1 MDAAPLLFIG
11 FAPSDTFDF
20 RARRPSSE
28 AGVHSLLAQCALGK
42 KPGFIRLSR
51 KAPFIRS
58 WGLFASRTVR
68 PEQKAEVLG
77 RTAVRPYPR
86 TSHCAPFETLSTHN
100 KPL

>member
-11 FAPSDTFDF
+11 LSPSDTFDF

-28 AGVHSLLAQCALGK
+28 AG
-42 KPGFIRLSR
+42 
-51 KAPFIRS
+51 
-58 WGLFASRTVR
+58 
-68 PEQKAEVLG
+68 VLG